1 MTFINFCGIHFCG
14 LEQSQLFEE
23 VADTRFVVTVNAEFI
38 VKASHNLKFLNI
50 INANCATFDGQI
62 PYLFAR
68 LLNLRQHFSKIS
80 GSDLIY
86 DACDYAQQ
94 HDKSLFLLGGS
105 SRSNALAVNKI
116 QQQYGIRVGGY
127 SPPHETYPFAASHD
141 QVILDNIHQFKPD
154 FLFVGF
160 GAIKQEYWI
169 NDHLDFLRQ
178 QQVRLVVGCGGTFDF
193 VSGQTKRAP
202 RLVQKSGLEGLW
214 RFLTEPRLF
223 RLKRLLESTRFF
235 SVLYTHHIALGR
247 KHPL

>member
-1 MTFINFCGIHFCG
+1 MVSINFCGIHFCG

-68 LLNLRQHFSKIS
+68 LFNLRQHFSKIS

-105 SRSNALAVNKI
+105 NRSNALAVNKI
-116 QQQYGIRVGGY
+116 
-127 SPPHETYPFAASHD
+127 
-141 QVILDNIHQFKPD
+141 
-154 FLFVGF
+154 
-160 GAIKQEYWI
+160 
-169 NDHLDFLRQ
+169 Q

-235 SVLYTHHIALGR
+235 SVLYNHHIALGR
-247 KHPL
+247 KHLL

>member
-1 MTFINFCGIHFCG
+1 VVSIHFCGINFCG
-14 LEQSQLFEE
+14 LEQAQLFEE
-23 VADTRFVVTVNAEFI
+23 VAETRFVVTVNAEFI
-38 VKASHNLKFLNI
+38 VKANHNLKFLNI
-50 INANCATFDGQI
+50 INANYATFDGQI
-62 PYLFAR
+62 PYMFAR
-68 LLNLRQHFSKIS
+68 LLNLHQQFSKIS

-86 DACDYAQQ
+86 DACEYAQQ
-94 HDKSLFLLGGS
+94 HNKSLFLLGS
-105 SRSNALAVNKI
+105 NPRSNALAVDKL
-116 QQQYGIRVGGY
+116 QQRYGIRVGGY
-127 SPPHETYPFAASHD
+127 SPPHETYPFAVSHD
-141 QVILDNIHQFKPD
+141 EAMLDEIRQFHPD

-178 QQVRLVVGCGGTFDF
+178 QQVRLVVGCSGTFDF

-202 RLVQKSGLEGLW
+202 RLVQQSGLEGLW

-247 KHPL
+247 KRLL